1 LPGGEQTVQSG
12 ASCSYG
18 VSQRARA
25 SPAGVIRG
33 GCLESGQPILERG
46 YLDRANGPAASG
58 LVQRFRQPQLG
69 DQDTGEP
76 RDFALRC
83 CQICPSRPAPP
94 YPQQKRDRHGD
105 RDYDGG
111 E

>member
-1 LPGGEQTVQSG
+1 MPGGEQTVQSG

-18 VSQRARA
+18 ISQRARA
-25 SPAGVIRG
+25 GPAGVIRG
-33 GCLESGQPILERG
+33 GRLESGQPILKRG
-46 YLDRANGPAASG
+46 YLARPNGPAASG
-58 LVQRFRQPQLG
+58 LVQRFRPLQLG

-76 RDFALRC
+76 HDLALGC
-83 CQICPSRPAPP
+83 FQIFPPRPAPP
-94 YPQQKRDRHGD
+94 CPQQKRDRHGD